1 MNRADRTGIRPVDL
15 APIALMAALT
25 AVGAFIKIPLPHIP
39 ITLQIPFVCLAGLLL
54 GPWRGAA
61 SQIVYL
67 ATGLIGFPVFAKGG
81 GLQYVFEPS
90 FGYLLGFAPA
100 ALVAGLLT
108 RKSQSYGRCAL
119 GVCAALLVVYAV
131 GLPYLAAVMKFIL
144 ATPLSLE
151 TTLKI
156 GLVPLPKDLAVGLV
170 AAYLGFRMAKTVR
183 PALRP
188 DINAS

>member
-1 MNRADRTGIRPVDL
+1 MSRSSQTGIRPGDL

-25 AVGAFIKIPLPHIP
+25 AVGAFVKIPLPHIP
-39 ITLQIPFVCLAGLLL
+39 ITLQMPFVCLAGLLL
-54 GPWRGAA
+54 GPWRGGA

-67 ATGLIGFPVFAKGG
+67 VTGLIGFPVFAKGG
-81 GLQYVFEPS
+81 GLQYVLEPS

-108 RKSQSYGRCAL
+108 RNSQSYGRCAL

-131 GLPYLAAVMKFIL
+131 GLPYLAAVMEFIL

-151 TTLKI
+151 SALKI
-156 GLVPLPKDLAVGLV
+156 GLLPLPKDLVVGL
-170 AAYLGFRMAKTVR
+170 ATAYLGFRMAKVVR

-188 DINAS
+188 DINPS